1 MRFTFT
7 RADLLTDISDKEL
20 TALTTKLIA
29 DGEPSDKVERTVD
42 EQAARVERYIALY
55 ELTADHW
62 RSLVRPLVLLELY
75 KRLSTP
81 PEKRVEAVKAVIR
94 ELEGIRDGKFK
105 STLPL
110 LDPADET
117 IGGAGSGAFGSKK
130 KINTR

>member
-29 DGEPSDKVERTVD
+29 DGEPSDKVERTIA

-62 RSLVRPLVLLELY
+62 RSLLRPLVLLRIY
-75 KRLSTP
+75 PRLSSP
-81 PEKRVEAVKAVIR
+81 PEKRTNDEKTALG
-94 ELEGIRDGKFK
+94 ELRDIRDGKFD
-105 STLPL
+105 STIPKLAEPEAGL
-110 LDPADET
+110 
-117 IGGAGSGAFGSKK
+117 GGKGAFGSSKRIK
-130 KINTR
+130 TR

>member
-29 DGEPSDKVERTVD
+29 DGEPSDKVERTIA

-55 ELTADHW
+55 ALVADHW

-75 KRLSTP
+75 TRLSSP
-81 PEKRVEAVKAVIR
+81 PEKRKDSAEAALR
-94 ELEGIRDGKFK
+94 ELKDIRDGKFK

-110 LDPADET
+110 LAEPEEGL
-117 IGGAGSGAFGSKK
+117 GGAGKGAFGSNK
-130 KINTR
+130 KIATR